1 MIGNTYL
8 ESKFF
13 KNVFQN
19 SYYYNVLQQQSH
31 WESKKLPKTI

>member
-13 KNVFQN
+13 KKVFQN

-31 WESKKLPKTI
+31 